1 MTGGLDSL
9 LVATLFFV
17 CGHFLLSSGPVRQ
30 TLVRWF
36 GRIGFLP
43 VYSLAVT
50 AAFLW
55 MVAAFGAAPLV
66 QVWTPAPG
74 LAWIPLLVMPLAILL
89 MLAGVTTPNPSL
101 VGAER
106 MLTGAAPGT
115 AAQGIISITRHPFL
129 WGTTLWALSHL
140 SVNGE
145 AASMILMGGILTLS
159 LGGMRHIDLRRETAL
174 GARWGPVK
182 LTTSVLPFGAILTRR
197 TRADWAGIGWWR
209 PVVAVLVYAALLH
222 GHTQFIGVSPLPG

>member
-1 MTGGLDSL
+1 MIGGFDVL
-9 LVATLFFV
+9 LTATLCFV
-17 CGHFLLSSGPVRQ
+17 CGHFLLSSGPVRRS
-30 TLVRWF
+30 LVRLF
-36 GRIGFLP
+36 GRTGFLP

-55 MVAAFGAAPLV
+55 MVAAYRAAPLV
-66 QVWTPAPG
+66 QVWTPAQS

-106 MLTGAAPGT
+106 MLAGAAPGAT
-115 AAQGIISITRHPFL
+115 PPGIISITRHPFL

-145 AASMILMGGILTLS
+145 LASIILMGGILALS
-159 LGGMRHIDLRRETAL
+159 LGGMRHIDLRREAAL
-174 GARWGPVK
+174 GASWGPVK
-182 LTTSVLPFGAILTRR
+182 LTTSILPFGAILAQR

-209 PVVAVLVYAALLH
+209 PVVAVLLYAALLH
-222 GHTQFIGVSPLPG
+222 GHPWLIGVSPLPG